1 MSWSDDLTNNVIK
14 LGQTLGICDSAELR
28 KLKDDNEKHKIEIEK
43 QTRTDEFVKN
53 HSKTVKELDEMR
65 PSYESVVL
73 YEAYSTGNLAALKE
87 LLKPKETAK
96 PKVNE
101 SKFER
106 VRTDPKPA
114 EPAKPADAPNAENLA
129 G

>member
-1 MSWSDDLTNNVIK
+1 MSWIDTITDNAIK
-14 LGQTLGICDSAELR
+14 AGQAIGICDSAELR

-87 LLKPKETAK
+87 LLKPKKHK
-96 PKVNE
+96 PDAAT
-101 SKFER
+101 
-106 VRTDPKPA
+106 TDANTDVEVDNVEVPA
-114 EPAKPADAPNAENLA
+114 ND
-129 G
+129 

>member
-1 MSWSDDLTNNVIK
+1 MSWIDDVTNNAIK
-14 LGQTLGICDSAELR
+14 AGQAIGICDSPELR

-65 PSYESVVL
+65 PSYESIML

-87 LLKPKETAK
+87 LLKPKSKSESK
-96 PKVNE
+96 PKNFGADTNVE
-101 SKFER
+101 VQKDD
-106 VRTDPKPA
+106 TGA
-114 EPAKPADAPNAENLA
+114 EGLA